1 MKGFPKKGENLVE
14 NSEGYHVFGQ
24 NIKYQ
29 YEQKVLLD
37 EKYLH
42 RVDPKKP
49 ILAYTSSAAEIGI
62 ISESFY
68 RSGDNGAFQGLIP
81 KFQEYN
87 YKHILYFLAILSLY
101 FKNMGYTTGMSHI
114 NDLNIKLPYK
124 NNEIYFEFMEKYI
137 EELEAERIEELEAY
151 LQVTGLSDYKIT
163 KKEQES
169 LDKYDS
175 MIRKSKSRAEQSN
188 NDV

>member
-1 MKGFPKKGENLVE
+1 MKELFEKRTMKGFPKKDENLVE

-114 NDLNIKLPYK
+114 NDLNIILPYK
-124 NNEIYFEFMEKYI
+124 NNEIYFEYMEKYIEELEAERI

-169 LDKYDS
+169 LDK
-175 MIRKSKSRAEQSN
+175 SN
-188 NDV
+188 